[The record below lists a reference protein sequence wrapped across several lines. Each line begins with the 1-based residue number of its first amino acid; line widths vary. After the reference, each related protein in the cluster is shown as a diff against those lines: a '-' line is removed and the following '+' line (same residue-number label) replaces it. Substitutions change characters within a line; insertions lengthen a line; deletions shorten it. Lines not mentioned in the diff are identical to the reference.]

1 MKRLI
6 VQTKIRP
13 FSNLYYLTPLYCL
26 LNGSSCQNKR
36 LLFTFGDSVLFFF
49 NLYLEQRDNSFQ
61 EEKVLWASAIAQDT
75 SDSGYTQVQYFHFSH
90 FVLKSHELS
99 VSAKFMILC
108 AFWDSWHSGY
118 LPWFRFQ
125 HVMIW
130 LLLID
135 VRTWSSRQAPTVSAQ
150 TLLHQYLVTI
160 HIFLKQFPF
169 LRDRHIQYVCFNYF
183 LINALTDLGQ
193 I

>member
-26 LNGSSCQNKR
+26 LNGSSCWNKR
-36 LLFTFGDSVLFFF
+36 LLFTYGDSVLFFF

-61 EEKVLWASAIAQDT
+61 EEKILWASAIAQDT
-75 SDSGYTQVQYFHFSH
+75 SDSGCTFST
-90 FVLKSHELS
+90 FIS
-99 VSAKFMILC
+99 VILC
-108 AFWDSWHSGY
+108 SKVTSFQFPSNSWSFVRFEILGIQVIYLDSDFNM
-118 LPWFRFQ
+118 L
-125 HVMIW
+125 W

-160 HIFLKQFPF
+160 HIFLEQFPF

-183 LINALTDLGQ
+183 LINALTGLGQ